1 MIKDFQTT
9 GLFGARDVHRKI
21 LDIYYPRFD
30 GNDAVHVKLAELS
43 KSAHEK
49 ASCYIKDNP
58 PKQELSAIYLGRMRT
73 SLKKHLVKELGEI
86 DRIVK
91 GVIGK

>member
-1 MIKDFQTT
+1 MKLYSTNELMNEGYLCASKWFNN
-9 GLFGARDVHRKI
+9 V
-21 LDIYYPRFD
+21 D
-30 GNDAVHVKLAELS
+30 GNDPVHVKLAELS

-49 ASCYIKDNP
+49 ASSFIQDNP
-58 PKQELSAIYLGRMRT
+58 PKQELSAIHLGRMRT